1 MIKLFL
7 SDKNKTGSNEKWFF
21 FAEKIKLVLNR
32 YGAVLEMMKI
42 IVYFEYG
49 FADLQFSI
57 LISVFKNIT
66 YALDSI

>member
-1 MIKLFL
+1 MKY
-7 SDKNKTGSNEKWFF
+7 DFF
-21 FAEKIKLVLNR
+21 FAEKIKLVLNS

-42 IVYFEYG
+42 IVYFEYR